1 MSAGQSAFFKAIDDR
16 STTAVTSELS
26 LAECLVYPLTANDTR
41 LASAYER
48 FLSNGAGL
56 EVIPIDRE
64 VLIVAAHV
72 RALTKL
78 KLPTKATG
86 RYRGQTRKN
95 VRRLERRQGW
105 PVDGRVQRRQAK
117 KIRRIISK
125 RRQRKR
131 ARRVAGG
138 AQVFPIPGPHNY
150 GGSEARFGASRSGRS
165 HQGQDVFAACGERLV
180 SAQAGNVK
188 ARGYQG
194 GGAGH
199 YLVVV
204 GVDGI
209 DYVYMHLAKASWA
222 ALGAWVYAGTQI
234 GKVGQSG
241 NASGCHLHFELW
253 TAPGWY
259 TGGAPNDPLP
269 SLLYWD
275 SYS

>member
-1 MSAGQSAFFKAIDDR
+1 MSSACGNIASPRRAIALLLLFSALALLQPAMAPAAKFGQRMLGPGMRGKDVRVLQR
-16 STTAVTSELS
+16 S
-26 LAECLVYPLTANDTR
+26 LTR
-41 LASAYER
+41 
-48 FLSNGAGL
+48 
-56 EVIPIDRE
+56 
-64 VLIVAAHV
+64 
-72 RALTKL
+72 L
-78 KLPTKATG
+78 KLPTKTTG

-150 GGSEARFGASRSGRS
+150 GGSEARFGASRSGHS

-222 ALGAWVYAGTQI
+222 AQGAWVYAGTQI

-275 SYS
+275 AYS